1 MNSQPDRGFW
11 VPGATAVVITGGTAA
26 ERDELRRRLEAAGMS
41 LPITTGAD
49 TNAPQGSEPV
59 ITAGVIRI
67 SSDGDA
73 SDSTDAEESDPRS
86 VTGGSNLGSDPP
98 VVVVGSDVD
107 IAAAYEAGATLS
119 IPLAVSN
126 LPDAAIDRIADQ
138 FRRVGVGEVGVDL
151 LEDAPVGATVVDPE
165 SETVIGYTSKC
176 AAMVGHDRSA
186 DAFELSDLTSSGDL
200 TEPEVSELI
209 REAAA
214 GGEATV
220 ELHDVPAESPADC
233 LEVTFE
239 PAALGGEQFVVGWL
253 TDITDRIERTEEL
266 ERYETILESL
276 DDAVYAMSSSGAIE
290 YVNDKYVS
298 MKGVDREEL
307 IGTDLYEWAGEEVAE
322 RAKEIRRQMEAGEIE
337 VGRLEYEFQ
346 SADGETTPAEIR
358 FVEMSGDGEASGGA
372 GVIRDISEQKSY
384 ERRLERQ
391 NERLEEFASVVSHDL
406 RNPLSVASGRLELAM
421 EECDSDHLDAVAD
434 AHDRMADLID
444 NLLVLA
450 REGDDV
456 QEIEPVDLASLVENC
471 WANVETGGATI
482 EVSVDRPIRA
492 DSGRLQQIV
501 ENLIRNAVEHG
512 STGSRSGPHGN
523 SVEHGS
529 TGSRTE
535 SDDTVEHSATN
546 SRSENHG
553 DSVEHAGDDVSITVG
568 SLDDGFYVEDD
579 GPGIPPEDR
588 DNVFEAGYSTDP
600 EGTGFG
606 LSIVKQVAEAHGWTV
621 RLTDAA
627 GGGARFEFTG
637 VAFADE

>member
-1 MNSQPDRGFW
+1 
-11 VPGATAVVITGGTAA
+11 
-26 ERDELRRRLEAAGMS
+26 
-41 LPITTGAD
+41 
-49 TNAPQGSEPV
+49 
-59 ITAGVIRI
+59 
-67 SSDGDA
+67 
-73 SDSTDAEESDPRS
+73 
-86 VTGGSNLGSDPP
+86 
-98 VVVVGSDVD
+98 
-107 IAAAYEAGATLS
+107 
-119 IPLAVSN
+119 
-126 LPDAAIDRIADQ
+126 
-138 FRRVGVGEVGVDL
+138 
-151 LEDAPVGATVVDPE
+151 
-165 SETVIGYTSKC
+165 
-176 AAMVGHDRSA
+176 
-186 DAFELSDLTSSGDL
+186 
-200 TEPEVSELI
+200 
-209 REAAA
+209 
-214 GGEATV
+214 
-220 ELHDVPAESPADC
+220 
-233 LEVTFE
+233 
-239 PAALGGEQFVVGWL
+239 
-253 TDITDRIERTEEL
+253 
-266 ERYETILESL
+266 
-276 DDAVYAMSSSGAIE
+276 
-290 YVNDKYVS
+290 
-298 MKGVDREEL
+298 
-307 IGTDLYEWAGEEVAE
+307 
-322 RAKEIRRQMEAGEIE
+322 
-337 VGRLEYEFQ
+337 
-346 SADGETTPAEIR
+346 
-358 FVEMSGDGEASGGA
+358 
-372 GVIRDISEQKSY
+372 
-384 ERRLERQ
+384 
-391 NERLEEFASVVSHDL
+391 VVSHDL

-444 NLLVLA
+444 NLLALA

-492 DSGRLQQIV
+492 DSGRLRQIV

-535 SDDTVEHSATN
+535 SDDTVEHSAT
-546 SRSENHG
+546 SPRSETQG

-568 SLDDGFYVEDD
+568 SLNDGFYVEDD